1 MPNPSTHLLLLY
13 DQFSNP
19 TKNDSKEN
27 FEYALLGSVSPDLRV
42 ITKSDREDYHYF
54 DLNSGVKGDGMSGF
68 IKNTIDFNGLIKTN
82 IYTNNFIK
90 GYFSHLIA
98 DENWTVDVFRK
109 IFMDKNIFPDF
120 DEALFLDRALQIYL
134 DIQISKQSIDIYSY
148 LSQVDIDL
156 IFLPHNITK
165 KTLNDWITFLSDLN
179 SKYGSN
185 PWNRLNFMAQRL
197 SKSHNSDKI
206 LTLCDDF
213 MADITKGIKNL
224 LDRLPEIIEKIPS
237 IKHVVICNFRYYE
250 DSDGNQGFVGG
261 SQNGPE
267 SVYQYTLTQSKAA
280 ADTSVTVLDAVEF
293 FFGS

>member
-1 MPNPSTHLLLLY
+1 VPNPSTHLLLLY

-54 DLNSGVKGDGMSGF
+54 DLNLGVKGDGMRGF

-134 DIQISKQSIDIYSY
+134 DMQINNHNIDLYNY
-148 LSQVDIDL
+148 LNQVDINL
-156 IFLPHNITK
+156 ISFPENINK
-165 KTLNDWITFLSDLN
+165 KIINEWIKFLSDLN
-179 SKYGSN
+179 SKFGLN
-185 PWNRLNFMAQRL
+185 QWNRLNFMAQRL

-206 LTLCDDF
+206 LKLCDDF
-213 MADITKGIKNL
+213 MADITNGINNL
-224 LDRLPEIIEKIPS
+224 LDRLPKLTLENYISNTKNDI
-237 IKHVVICNFRYYE
+237 NFMFKEYKY
-250 DSDGNQGFVGG
+250 D
-261 SQNGPE
+261 
-267 SVYQYTLTQSKAA
+267 
-280 ADTSVTVLDAVEF
+280 
-293 FFGS
+293 

>member
-54 DLNSGVKGDGMSGF
+54 DLNLGVKGDGMRGF

-134 DIQISKQSIDIYSY
+134 DMQINNHNIDLYNY
-148 LSQVDIDL
+148 LNQVDINL
-156 IFLPHNITK
+156 ISFPENINK
-165 KTLNDWITFLSDLN
+165 KIINEWIKFLSDLN
-179 SKYGSN
+179 SKFGLN
-185 PWNRLNFMAQRL
+185 QWNRLNFMAQRL

-206 LTLCDDF
+206 LKLCDDF
-213 MADITKGIKNL
+213 MADITNGINNL
-224 LDRLPEIIEKIPS
+224 LDRLPKLTLENYVSNTKNDI
-237 IKHVVICNFRYYE
+237 NFMFKEYKY
-250 DSDGNQGFVGG
+250 D
-261 SQNGPE
+261 
-267 SVYQYTLTQSKAA
+267 
-280 ADTSVTVLDAVEF
+280 
-293 FFGS
+293 

>member
-1 MPNPSTHLLLLY
+1 VPNPSTHLLLLY

-54 DLNSGVKGDGMSGF
+54 DLNLGVKGDGMRGF

-134 DIQISKQSIDIYSY
+134 DMQINNHNIDLYNY
-148 LSQVDIDL
+148 LNQVDINL
-156 IFLPHNITK
+156 ISFPENINK
-165 KTLNDWITFLSDLN
+165 KIINEWIKFLSDLN
-179 SKYGSN
+179 SKFGLN
-185 PWNRLNFMAQRL
+185 QWNRLNFMAQRL

-206 LTLCDDF
+206 LKLCDDF
-213 MADITKGIKNL
+213 MADITNGINNL
-224 LDRLPEIIEKIPS
+224 LDRLPKLTLENYVSNTKNDI
-237 IKHVVICNFRYYE
+237 NFMFKEYKY
-250 DSDGNQGFVGG
+250 D
-261 SQNGPE
+261 
-267 SVYQYTLTQSKAA
+267 
-280 ADTSVTVLDAVEF
+280 
-293 FFGS
+293 

>member
-1 MPNPSTHLLLLY
+1 MPNPSTQLLLLY
-13 DQFSNP
+13 DQFLNP

-165 KTLNDWITFLSDLN
+165 KSLNDWITFLSDLN

-213 MADITKGIKNL
+213 MADITKGINNL
-224 LDRLPEIIEKIPS
+224 LDRLPEITLENYITNTKID
-237 IKHVVICNFRYYE
+237 INMMFKEYKY
-250 DSDGNQGFVGG
+250 D
-261 SQNGPE
+261 
-267 SVYQYTLTQSKAA
+267 
-280 ADTSVTVLDAVEF
+280 
-293 FFGS
+293 

>member
-54 DLNSGVKGDGMSGF
+54 DLNLGVKGDGMRGF

-134 DIQISKQSIDIYSY
+134 DMQINNHNIDLYNY
-148 LSQVDIDL
+148 LNQVDINL
-156 IFLPHNITK
+156 ISFPENINK
-165 KTLNDWITFLSDLN
+165 KIINEWIKFLSDLN
-179 SKYGSN
+179 SKFGLN
-185 PWNRLNFMAQRL
+185 QWNRLNFMAQRL

-206 LTLCDDF
+206 LKLCDDF
-213 MADITKGIKNL
+213 MADITNGINNL
-224 LDRLPEIIEKIPS
+224 LDRLPKLTLENYISNTKNDI
-237 IKHVVICNFRYYE
+237 NFMFKEYKY
-250 DSDGNQGFVGG
+250 D
-261 SQNGPE
+261 
-267 SVYQYTLTQSKAA
+267 
-280 ADTSVTVLDAVEF
+280 
-293 FFGS
+293 

>member
-54 DLNSGVKGDGMSGF
+54 DLNLGVKGDGMRGF

-134 DIQISKQSIDIYSY
+134 DMQINNHNIDLYNY
-148 LSQVDIDL
+148 LNQVDINL
-156 IFLPHNITK
+156 ISFPENINK
-165 KTLNDWITFLSDLN
+165 KIINEWIKFLSDLN
-179 SKYGSN
+179 SKFGLN
-185 PWNRLNFMAQRL
+185 QWNRLNFMAHRL

-206 LTLCDDF
+206 LKLCDDF
-213 MADITKGIKNL
+213 MADITNGINNL
-224 LDRLPEIIEKIPS
+224 LDRLPKLTLENYISNTKNDI
-237 IKHVVICNFRYYE
+237 NFMFKEYKY
-250 DSDGNQGFVGG
+250 D
-261 SQNGPE
+261 
-267 SVYQYTLTQSKAA
+267 
-280 ADTSVTVLDAVEF
+280 
-293 FFGS
+293 